1 MSLYKLFLTAFSEP
15 KKLILGANTK
25 FSKVFLYLLFL
36 AVLITLPIAI
46 QLTKVIHSAQNDLA
60 TISERIP
67 DFSIENNRLTSPNE
81 KGFIQQT
88 DNFIFTFDP
97 QGIYTAKDVQT
108 DLIGNAV
115 GLALL
120 EKEAVITVPTDHLMA
135 SLLPK
140 SLITMSYDS
149 IEGKAINKDWLTHQL
164 GDTSQSRSVR
174 VLAYVFSFFPLFINF
189 LISILM
195 MSLIGNLWCKMS
207 GSLLSFKQ
215 SFKIMSFAATVP
227 VVITTVLAVIR
238 PGFDQTFIITFLT
251 FLIYLRIIRPTFILP
266 KIK

>member
-15 KKLILGANTK
+15 KKLILGANKK
-25 FSKVFLYLLFL
+25 FGKIFIYLLFL
-36 AVLITLPIAI
+36 AVLITLPMGLQI
-46 QLTKVIHSAQNDLA
+46 TKVIQSAQKDLG
-60 TISERIP
+60 TISARIP
-67 DFSIENNRLTSPNE
+67 EFSIDDNQLTAQEN

-97 QGIYTAKDVQT
+97 QGLYSAKDVQG

-120 EKEAVITVPTDHLMA
+120 QKEAVITVPTDHLMA
-135 SLLPK
+135 SMLPK
-140 SLITMSYDS
+140 SLITVPYDS
-149 IEGKAINKDWLTHQL
+149 IETNKLNKDWLSHQL
-164 GDTSQSRSVR
+164 GDTSQTRLVR
-174 VLAYVFSFFPLFINF
+174 VLAYVFAFFPIFINF

-227 VVITTVLAVIR
+227 VVITTVLALIR
-238 PGFDQTFIITFLT
+238 PGFDQMFVIMFLT
-251 FLIYLRIIRPTFILP
+251 FLIYLRVIRPTFILP
-266 KIK
+266 KLK